1 MVRFMKEGV
10 GVEKDNIHMVN
21 SRKSLLSW
29 YKYEY
34 YFLIVDSAETS
45 YNSQAIGLCL
55 IGKFTKKTPKAL
67 QWNATVL
74 FIENALTSNQ
84 LSGDYK
90 IFHQTQLIG
99 GVDENNNLYKAT
111 KMLKNWKR
119 SKY

>member
-1 MVRFMKEGV
+1 
-10 GVEKDNIHMVN
+10 MVN
-21 SRKSLLSW
+21 IRKLSFSW
-29 YKYEY
+29 YKFDY
-34 YFLIVDSAETS
+34 YFLFVDSAGTS

-74 FIENALTSNQ
+74 FLEKALINNQ
-84 LSGDYK
+84 LSVDYK
-90 IFHQTQLIG
+90 IFHQKQLIG
-99 GVDENNNLYKAT
+99 GIDDNNNLYQAT